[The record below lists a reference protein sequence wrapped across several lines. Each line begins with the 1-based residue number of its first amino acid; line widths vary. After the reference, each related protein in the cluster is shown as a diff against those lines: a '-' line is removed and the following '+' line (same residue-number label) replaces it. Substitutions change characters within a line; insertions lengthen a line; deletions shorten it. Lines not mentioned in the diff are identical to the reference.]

1 MADPSSES
9 VKMFI
14 SRTAGVI
21 EEVEEV
27 FRTCSQQHE
36 IGGGRCR
43 VAQAV
48 D

>member
-27 FRTCSQQHE
+27 VEDFPDLQPTTRNWWGE
-36 IGGGRCR
+36 M
-43 VAQAV
+43 
-48 D
+48 